1 MIALLR
7 HLMVFS
13 AWLLTGVRGQW
24 VGATPEDRQRI
35 YFGNHRSHG
44 DFVLISSALPPTLRR
59 KTRPVAGS
67 DYWDKDALR
76 RFIGRRVVDAVLIDR
91 NPATRSADPIA
102 LMCEALDSGAS
113 LILFPEGTRNVGD
126 DEPLL
131 PFRSG
136 LWRLARA
143 RPGVELV
150 PCWIANV
157 GRVLPKGELL
167 PIPLLCTVY
176 FGTPIEVTESD
187 DKDAFLARARQ
198 ALLDLRAKHDPGAGA

>member
-1 MIALLR
+1 
-7 HLMVFS
+7 MVFG
-13 AWLLTGVRGQW
+13 AWLLTGVRGEW
-24 VGATPEDRQRI
+24 VGTTPLPRQRI

-44 DFVLISSALPPTLRR
+44 DFVLIASALPPALRR
-59 KTRPVAGS
+59 NARPVAGS
-67 DYWDKDALR
+67 DYWDKDVLR

-102 LMCEALDSGAS
+102 TMCEALDSGAS

-136 LWRLARA
+136 LWHLARA

-157 GRVLPKGELL
+157 GRVLPKGELF

-176 FGTPIEVTESD
+176 FGPPVEVSDSD
-187 DKDAFLARARQ
+187 DKETFLARARQ
-198 ALLDLRAKHDPGAGA
+198 SLIDIHASHDPGARA

>member
-7 HLMVFS
+7 RLMVFG
-13 AWLLTGVRGQW
+13 AWLLTGVRGDW
-24 VGATPEDRQRI
+24 VGSAPEDRQRI

-44 DFVLISSALPPTLRR
+44 DFVLISSALPPALRR
-59 KTRPVAGS
+59 RTRPVAGS
-67 DYWDKDALR
+67 DYWDRGAIR

-102 LMCEALDSGAS
+102 TMCAALDAGAS
-113 LILFPEGTRNVGD
+113 LIIFPEGTRNVGD

-136 LWRLARA
+136 LWHLARA
-143 RPGVELV
+143 RPDVELV
-150 PCWIANV
+150 PCWIANI

-176 FGTPIEVTESD
+176 FGAPVVPMDAE

-198 ALLDLRAKHDPGAGA
+198 ALLDLRAAHDPGAAG

>member
-1 MIALLR
+1 
-7 HLMVFS
+7 MVFG
-13 AWLLTGVRGQW
+13 AWLLTGVRGEW
-24 VGATPEDRQRI
+24 VGTTPLPRQRI

-44 DFVLISSALPPTLRR
+44 DFVLIASALPPALRR
-59 KTRPVAGS
+59 NARPVAGS
-67 DYWDKDALR
+67 DYWDKDVLR

-102 LMCEALDSGAS
+102 TMCEALDSGAS

-136 LWRLARA
+136 LWHLARA

-157 GRVLPKGELL
+157 GRVLPKGELF

-176 FGTPIEVTESD
+176 FGPPVEVSDSD
-187 DKDAFLARARQ
+187 DKETFLARARQ
-198 ALLDLRAKHDPGAGA
+198 SLIDIRDSHDPGARA